1 MVRVRV
7 KEKRNTEPDRNSLKN
22 MEDVKRA
29 MNVTIQVKNSHTIRK
44 ISPSCRFSSPTSSIW
59 YDEVVD

>member
-22 MEDVKRA
+22 IEDVKKGYERY
-29 MNVTIQVKNSHTIRK
+29 H
-44 ISPSCRFSSPTSSIW
+44 SSKKQPHHKRDQSKL
-59 YDEVVD
+59 